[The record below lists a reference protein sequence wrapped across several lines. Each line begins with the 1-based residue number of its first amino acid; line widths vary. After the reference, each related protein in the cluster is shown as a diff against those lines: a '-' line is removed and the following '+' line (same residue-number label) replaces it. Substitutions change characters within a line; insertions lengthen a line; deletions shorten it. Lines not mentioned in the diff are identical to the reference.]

1 MSICSHIDMC
11 MGKAKDDTKDTRKEI
26 QKICAG
32 ANKWPVEIRYCLLIG
47 RKVAL
52 HK

>member
-26 QKICAG
+26 QKICAR
-32 ANKWPVEIRYCLLIG
+32 ANKQPVETKTCLLTG
-47 RKVAL
+47 RTVVL
-52 HK
+52 HR